1 MTQFGIKMADF
12 GSDEDSNVD
21 VEAVIEVVEAPH
33 EGLVTPPSAIEP
45 YDVELLPTTVPPP
58 VRLRGIGATT
68 VLVRVPSCVTC
79 MTLHRVLY
87 CFTFCS
93 TGLV

>member
-1 MTQFGIKMADF
+1 MADF

-21 VEAVIEVVEAPH
+21 IEAVIEVVAAPQ
-33 EGLVTPPSAIEP
+33 ERLVTPSPVIEP

-58 VRLRGIGATT
+58 VRLRGVGATT
-68 VLVRVPSCVTC
+68 VLVRVTSCVTC